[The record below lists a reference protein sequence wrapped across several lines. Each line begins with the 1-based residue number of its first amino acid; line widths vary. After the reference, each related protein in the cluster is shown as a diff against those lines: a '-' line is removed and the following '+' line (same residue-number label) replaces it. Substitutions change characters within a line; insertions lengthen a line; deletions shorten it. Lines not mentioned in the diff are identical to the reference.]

1 VPTNYDA
8 FNELPEHMQREALM
22 HVPTHDAGDIL
33 DYLPS
38 GKPIYAQAG
47 GAPQDFTDWLPEE
60 FGSSVIQ
67 KVTQNSA
74 WEAYGQRVPMT
85 TYLRS
90 TPRDGG
96 ASAQAISKGGTYPED
111 SGANDDVLLTV
122 QKFGDAFRID
132 EEDIADTLA
141 DTLSSKMNAWG
152 TSVAKLYDN
161 SSMAVSAAKSSYTVP
176 DGGHLAF
183 DSVYYQL
190 TQNGTGTDSAYVGGT
205 NINKVLPASAS
216 GTLSYFYNLMSKALG
231 QIEQSDFYDEETL
244 ICVCHPFFKEAL
256 RETVDGQGHPIFQ
269 ESSSGFPG
277 GGQGGTNYLLFGH
290 PLKLSH
296 GMRLSAGATGA
307 PTGNPLMMFASSK
320 YMLNGIRSGP
330 ESVYI
335 DGRNGLA
342 ALQDQSI
349 LKARMR
355 RAAAP
360 GTVQAF
366 SMVEWQSVHVG

>member
-1 VPTNYDA
+1 MAESSLSRFGGFDPSVSP
-8 FNELPEHMQREALM
+8 
-22 HVPTHDAGDIL
+22 HDPGDIL
-33 DYLPS
+33 DILPS
-38 GKPIYAQAG
+38 GKIVYAQRG
-47 GAPQDFTDWLPEE
+47 GAAQDFTAWLPEE
-60 FGSSVIQ
+60 FGSTVIQ

-111 SGANDDVLLTV
+111 SGTNDQVLLTV

-132 EEDIADTLA
+132 EEDINDTLA
-141 DTLSSKMNAWG
+141 DTLASKMNAWG

-161 SSMAVSAAKSSYTVP
+161 ATMAVSASKSAYTVP
-176 DGGHLAF
+176 DGGHMAF
-183 DSVYYQL
+183 DSVYYLL
-190 TQNGTGTDSAYVGGT
+190 TQNGTGADSSYAANT
-205 NINKVLPASAS
+205 NINQTPVASAA
-216 GTLSYFYNLMSKALG
+216 GITLYNTLSKSLG
-231 QIEQSDFYDEETL
+231 QIEQSNYYDDESL
-244 ICVCHPFFKEAL
+244 ICVAHPWYLSAL
-256 RETVDGQGHPIFQ
+256 RGVLDANNRPIFQ

-277 GGQGGTNYLLFGH
+277 GGQGGTNYRLFGK

-296 GMRLSAGATGA
+296 GMRVSATATAA
-307 PTGNPLMMFASSK
+307 PAGDPLLMFSSSK
-320 YMLNGIRSGP
+320 YMLNGVRSGP
-330 ESVYI
+330 ESAYI

-366 SMVEWQSVHVG
+366 SMVQVTGTTGIPV

>member
-1 VPTNYDA
+1 MSKSGLSQFGGFDPSVSP
-8 FNELPEHMQREALM
+8 
-22 HVPTHDAGDIL
+22 HDPGDIL
-33 DYLPS
+33 DVLPS
-38 GKPIYAQAG
+38 GKAVYAQRG
-47 GAPQDFTDWLPEE
+47 GAAQDFTDWLPEE

-141 DTLSSKMNAWG
+141 DVLSSKMNAWG

-161 SSMAVSAAKSSYTVP
+161 ATMAVSASKASYTVP
-176 DGGHLAF
+176 DGGHMAF

-190 TQNGTGTDSAYVGGT
+190 TQNGTGTDSDYVANA
-205 NINKVLPASAS
+205 NINKVPASSAA
-216 GTLSYFYNLMSKALG
+216 GTLSYFYKALSATLG
-231 QIEQSDFYDEETL
+231 KIEQGDFYDEESL

-256 RETVDGQGHPIFQ
+256 RETVDNQGHPIFQ

-277 GGQGGTNYLLFGH
+277 GGQGGTNYMLFGH

-296 GMRLSAGATGA
+296 GMRLSAGATSA
-307 PTGNPLMMFASSK
+307 PTGDPLLMFASSK
-320 YMLNGIRSGP
+320 YMLNGVRSGP

-360 GTVQAF
+360 GTLKAF
-366 SMVEWQSVHVG
+366 SVLQYETAL